1 MSEKSQR
8 FLGRRG
14 LESRGLDSTAS
25 RTGAEAELTKEM
37 EAELTKEGSEEEVA
51 AFLRNKV
58 GIDEGKIESMK
69 GHTKLKGR
77 MNGKLLFM
85 ANANFRGK
93 IDKILEEGCAWDDFD
108 TAMMWSA
115 IDELKDENKG
125 SAMAAVAAKAATEAV
140 AAQSTSLRPAKRAK
154 KDEGLYSPGQGE
166 LSRLHRNNAPTL
178 TQLTVNPFTAGAL
191 LDNTTSP
198 NEKVQILTAPP
209 LTACL

>member
-1 MSEKSQR
+1 
-8 FLGRRG
+8 
-14 LESRGLDSTAS
+14 
-25 RTGAEAELTKEM
+25 M

-85 ANANFRGK
+85 ANTNLRDK
-93 IDKILEEGCAWDDFD
+93 IDTMLEEDCAWDDFD
-108 TAMMWSA
+108 TGMMWSA

-140 AAQSTSLRPAKRAK
+140 AAQSTSSRPAKRAK
-154 KDEGLYSPGQGE
+154 KDEGPYKGRASC
-166 LSRLHRNNAPTL
+166 
-178 TQLTVNPFTAGAL
+178 
-191 LDNTTSP
+191 LDFIETMHPLSP
-198 NEKVQILTAPP
+198 NLPSTHSLPALYWTTPP
-209 LTACL
+209 RQMRRYRFSLHPLLPPGAHAREWSEQRTHHVRRGEGSSLR